1 MNVDVEI
8 YISQLLKF
16 FKDNPKDLLNLVPKD
31 KTDIFFEKCRD
42 AAIKNSDKGEE
53 ITLTQKQMIDICVE
67 INKGTPKTEDEFER
81 LLREGI
87 FLKAPIGFVC
97 LN

>member
-16 FKDNPKDLLNLVPKD
+16 FKDNPNELSNLVPQD
-31 KTDIFFEKCRD
+31 KADLFFEKCRD
-42 AAIKNSDKGEE
+42 AAILNSEKGDE
-53 ITLTQKQMIDICVE
+53 IILTQKQMIDICVE
-67 INKGTPKTEDEFER
+67 INKGTQKTEDELEK

-87 FLKAPIGFVC
+87 FLKAPIGFIC